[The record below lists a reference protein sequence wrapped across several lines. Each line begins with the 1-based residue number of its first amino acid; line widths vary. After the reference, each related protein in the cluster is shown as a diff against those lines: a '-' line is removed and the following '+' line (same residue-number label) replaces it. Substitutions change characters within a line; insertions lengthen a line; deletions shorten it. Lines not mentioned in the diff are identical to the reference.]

1 MKTINQIKKLNSNQ
15 TGRYDDRFFD
25 KEVYTTY
32 LESQRLKSQL
42 YRDNKKNEANK
53 IELENLKT
61 TVGKA
66 KFITRPNGCMTIDV
80 SDTATMTQEIY
91 KYNENDIDIEKS
103 TPTKVMTAYLPITT
117 ANINYY
123 LLQIFRTNQLIVV

>member
-1 MKTINQIKKLNSNQ
+1 MMMVFLIKKYN
-15 TGRYDDRFFD
+15 
-25 KEVYTTY
+25 TTY

-91 KYNENDIDIEKS
+91 KYNENDIEKS